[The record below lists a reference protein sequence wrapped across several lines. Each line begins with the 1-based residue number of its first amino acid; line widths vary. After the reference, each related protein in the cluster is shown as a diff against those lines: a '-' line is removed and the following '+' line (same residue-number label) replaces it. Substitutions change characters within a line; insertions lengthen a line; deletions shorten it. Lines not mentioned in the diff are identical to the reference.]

1 MAVQIKDSG
10 IVDTEAKDFS
20 ILAVNVL
27 DRLGYKVDRASK
39 QLDQILATE
48 RLDEQIGQD
57 RWHQEY
63 RVVLRWRV
71 AKAGGMYV
79 ELELE
84 ERKGGATEV
93 ECQKR
98 CDRIFAELE
107 RDAKRFVEA
116 RESKV
121 KSTVYGSASW
131 GTEADL
137 RKNGYFQKTAD
148 PKRLIIGRSASNEY
162 IQVPEFWTHAHA
174 IVCGRT
180 GVGKSRGFFFPQLI
194 ERIATS
200 MIVTEATP
208 GYEDGELYKL
218 TSGWR
223 KMAGHKIYCFNPA
236 DMSSHRINP
245 IDRIRRAPEEEKAA
259 AAERLADLVISNS
272 GGTEARAD
280 PTWNQSE
287 KLLLISLLL
296 HAAAGDPKRGHFGA
310 LRWLLAQGTT
320 ELGIV
325 LKQSPSR
332 VARMEYQGWTKLAGE
347 TNFKYGV
354 FSGLVTKLNPWM
366 TDQMITLTETTDI
379 DLDALANQLFTFYL
393 AVPSRSNDSKL
404 IGSLMMNFLLDHVL
418 EIREKMKY
426 PLTMLLDEFTN
437 FGRIAGI
444 GSTLSIIRKN
454 KIGLIL
460 GFQNYAQ
467 LEQVYSRREAQIII
481 DMPATQVYFKQKNYQ
496 EARDLSEAI
505 GKTTVEEATVGD
517 TGRVQESIQGRHL
530 ITPDE
535 LISLNK
541 EVIVFTADTKPLKL
555 PLTDPL
561 AYEQALSYDPPT
573 REKHRVSDFVRY
585 RGEVED
591 EGDTPEPPVKQEP
604 KPDPEPKPTSKPEP
618 MPEPK
623 SMPEPKPES
632 KVEPKP
638 ESVQEVKS
646 EDVRQTGGLER
657 TPPKSGKIG
666 NEDHDRRPIPKR
678 PGEAPDYDL

>member
-10 IVDTEAKDFS
+10 IVETNAKDFP

-48 RLDEQIGQD
+48 RLDEQIGKD
-57 RWHQEY
+57 WWRQEY

-71 AKAGGMYV
+71 ASSGGMLV
-79 ELELE
+79 NIEIE
-84 ERKGGATEV
+84 ERKGGASEND
-93 ECQKR
+93 CQRR
-98 CDRIFAELE
+98 CDRIMMELQNDAERVE
-107 RDAKRFVEA
+107 EAKTYKE
-116 RESKV
+116 

-131 GTEADL
+131 GTDQDL
-137 RKNGYFQKTAD
+137 AAKGYFQKTAD
-148 PKRLIIGRSASNEY
+148 AKRFIIGRTPDNQY

-223 KMAGHKIYCFNPA
+223 KMAGHKVYCFNPS
-236 DMSSHRINP
+236 DMSSCRINP
-245 IDRIRRAPEEEKAA
+245 IDRIRRAPEEEKASV
-259 AAERLADLVISNS
+259 AEKLADLVIMNGESA
-272 GGTEARAD
+272 EARGD
-280 PTWNQSE
+280 QTWNRSE
-287 KLLLISLLL
+287 KLLLILLLL

-310 LRWLLAQGTT
+310 LRWLLAEGPDV
-320 ELGIV
+320 LAKV
-325 LKQSPSR
+325 LKDSPSR
-332 VARMEYQGWTKLAGE
+332 VARMEFQGWMRLAGE

-379 DLDALANQLFTFYL
+379 DLDALATQLFTFYL
-393 AVPSRSNDSKL
+393 AVPSRSKDSKL
-404 IGSLMMNFLLDHVL
+404 IGSLMMNFLLDHIL
-418 EIREKMKY
+418 EIRERMKY

-437 FGRIAGI
+437 FGKISGI
-444 GSTLSIIRKN
+444 GDTLSIIRKN

-467 LEQVYSRREAQIII
+467 LEQVYSKREAQIII
-481 DMPATQVYFKQKNYQ
+481 DMPATQVYFKQKNFQ

-505 GKTTVEEATVGD
+505 GRMTVEEATVGD
-517 TGRVQESIQGRHL
+517 SGRVQESIQGRHL

-535 LISLNK
+535 LISLDRQ
-541 EVIVFTADTKPLKL
+541 VIVFTADTKPLKL

-561 AYEQALSYDPPT
+561 AYEQALSYDPPA
-573 REKHRVSDFVRY
+573 REKHKVSEFVKN
-585 RGEVED
+585 RGQVED
-591 EGDTPEPPVKQEP
+591 EPEQP
-604 KPDPEPKPTSKPEP
+604 KPEP
-618 MPEPK
+618 RKEKPPVQKVIKPEPGEK
-623 SMPEPKPES
+623 KKDEPKADFVKPLVSTGSDGKPDRGSRPEKS
-632 KVEPKP
+632 KE
-638 ESVQEVKS
+638 
-646 EDVRQTGGLER
+646 ED
-657 TPPKSGKIG
+657 S
-666 NEDHDRRPIPKR
+666 DRRPTPKR
-678 PGEAPDYDL
+678 DSAAPDYDL